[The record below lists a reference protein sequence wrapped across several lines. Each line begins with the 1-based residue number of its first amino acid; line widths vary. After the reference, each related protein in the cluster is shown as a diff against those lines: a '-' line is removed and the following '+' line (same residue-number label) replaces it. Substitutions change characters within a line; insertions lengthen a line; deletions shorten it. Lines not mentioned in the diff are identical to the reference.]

1 MYKLKSESDN
11 TVVEEVNKKLVK
23 EYHDFFV
30 EILQRWKVIMDMV
43 GVDKP
48 VEEVKMKLTCVLKP
62 FFCDKKKQRNCIRGS
77 FKDVLLI
84 LKTLTFKSGTSVRKS
99 YRTFHT

>member
-30 EILQRWKVIMDMV
+30 EILQRWKVINIMDMV
-43 GVDKP
+43 GVDKL
-48 VEEVKMKLTCVLKP
+48 VEEVKMKLVKEYNDFL
-62 FFCDKKKQRNCIRGS
+62 
-77 FKDVLLI
+77 
-84 LKTLTFKSGTSVRKS
+84 
-99 YRTFHT
+99 

>member
-30 EILQRWKVIMDMV
+30 EILQMLEGDHGHGGCRQAGGGGQDEAGQ
-43 GVDKP
+43 GV
-48 VEEVKMKLTCVLKP
+48 
-62 FFCDKKKQRNCIRGS
+62 Q
-77 FKDVLLI
+77 
-84 LKTLTFKSGTSVRKS
+84 
-99 YRTFHT
+99 

>member
-43 GVDKP
+43 GVDKL
-48 VEEVKMKLTCVLKP
+48 VEEVKMNLVKEYND
-62 FFCDKKKQRNCIRGS
+62 F
-77 FKDVLLI
+77 LLYGQKFSWR
-84 LKTLTFKSGTSVRKS
+84 LSWMLLWPGWSTR
-99 YRTFHT
+99 

>member
-43 GVDKP
+43 GVDKL
-48 VEEVKMKLTCVLKP
+48 VEEVRMKLVKEYNDFL
-62 FFCDKKKQRNCIRGS
+62 
-77 FKDVLLI
+77 
-84 LKTLTFKSGTSVRKS
+84 
-99 YRTFHT
+99 

>member
-11 TVVEEVNKKLVK
+11 TVVEEVNTKLVK

-43 GVDKP
+43 GVDKL
-48 VEEVKMKLTCVLKP
+48 VEEVKMKLVKEYNDFL
-62 FFCDKKKQRNCIRGS
+62 
-77 FKDVLLI
+77 
-84 LKTLTFKSGTSVRKS
+84 
-99 YRTFHT
+99 

>member
-30 EILQRWKVIMDMV
+30 EILQRWKMIMDMV
-43 GVDKP
+43 GVNKL
-48 VEEVKMKLTCVLKP
+48 VEEVKMKLEEVN
-62 FFCDKKKQRNCIRGS
+62 KKLVKEYND
-77 FKDVLLI
+77 FL
-84 LKTLTFKSGTSVRKS
+84 
-99 YRTFHT
+99 

>member
-43 GVDKP
+43 GVDKL
-48 VEEVKMKLTCVLKP
+48 VEEVKMKLVKEYND
-62 FFCDKKKQRNCIRGS
+62 F
-77 FKDVLLI
+77 LLYGQKFSWR
-84 LKTLTFKSGTSVRKS
+84 LSWMLLWPGWSTR
-99 YRTFHT
+99 